1 MKLLN
6 IFISITLIFHSL
18 QLIAEENYSNK
29 KVFESLIQPVF
40 VAKCIECHGPNK
52 SKGKLKLHTK
62 EDFLKGGSGVGQDI
76 LIKGNID
83 DSELIYRITLPK
95 DDDEAMPPME
105 DEEHYNP
112 VTNEELSV
120 MKAWISMGA
129 SFDLLVSD
137 LDEKSKKYA
146 LHVFKNMP
154 KKLLSKS
161 LALQPKLPVVPPAD
175 PDSLVKI
182 RQAGLLV
189 MPIAQ
194 NTNALYVNAS
204 YSGKNFTD
212 ENINL
217 LKPISKQL
225 LWLNLARTGVTDQG
239 IANLSG
245 HLLLS
250 RLHLENTSLTDEATH
265 HLSMLPNIEYLN
277 LYGTQITDASIQ
289 KLKKLKK
296 LKKVFLWKTKVTAKG
311 AETLR
316 KSFVDS
322 QSYDKILNQLK
333 ELQATITQLKK
344 SEELKFIKLEKLAK
358 EAGSKTTDK
367 TPINKNCPVSNK
379 GLDDTKFTIFE
390 GRKIGFCCD
399 KCKTKFE
406 SDGAVFRSKIKG
418 FKASEEYI
426 SCYSDVQKAQLSM
439 DKSIETKQQ
448 ELRVVSR
455 KLKGMGPEVNLG
467 WQNQIVAK

>member
-1 MKLLN
+1 
-6 IFISITLIFHSL
+6 
-18 QLIAEENYSNK
+18 
-29 KVFESLIQPVF
+29 
-40 VAKCIECHGPNK
+40 
-52 SKGKLKLHTK
+52 
-62 EDFLKGGSGVGQDI
+62 
-76 LIKGNID
+76 
-83 DSELIYRITLPK
+83 
-95 DDDEAMPPME
+95 
-105 DEEHYNP
+105 
-112 VTNEELSV
+112 
-120 MKAWISMGA
+120 
-129 SFDLLVSD
+129 
-137 LDEKSKKYA
+137 
-146 LHVFKNMP
+146 MP

-161 LALQPKLPVVPPAD
+161 LALQPKLPIVPPAD
-175 PDSLVKI
+175 PDSMEKI
-182 RQAGLLV
+182 REAGLLV

-194 NTNALYVNAS
+194 NTNTIYVNAS
-204 YSGKNFTD
+204 YTGKNFTD

-239 IANLSG
+239 IADLSG

-250 RLHLENTSLTDEATH
+250 RLHLENTNLTDEATH
-265 HLSMLPNIEYLN
+265 HLSKLPNIEYLN
-277 LYGTQITDASIQ
+277 LYGTQVTDASIP

-296 LKKVFLWKTKVTAKG
+296 LKKVFLWKTKVTSKG

-322 QSYDKILNQLK
+322 QSYDKILSQLK
-333 ELQATITQLKK
+333 GLQASILKLKK
-344 SEELKFIKLEKLAK
+344 SEELKLEKLEKVAK
-358 EAGSKTTDK
+358 EAGDKTADK

-379 GLDDTKFTIFE
+379 AVDDTKFSIFE

-426 SCYSDVQKAQLSM
+426 SCYSDVQKAQLAM

-448 ELRVVSR
+448 ELRVVSG
-455 KLKGMGPEVNLG
+455 KLQGMGPEVNLG
-467 WQNQIVAK
+467 WQNQIVTK

>member
-6 IFISITLIFHSL
+6 NFISITLIFHSL
-18 QLIAEENYSNK
+18 QLTAEENYSNK
-29 KVFESLIQPVF
+29 KVFESLVQPVF
-40 VAKCIECHGPNK
+40 EAKCIECHGPNK

-62 EDFLKGGSGVGQDI
+62 EDLLKGGSGVGQDI

-112 VTNEELSV
+112 VSNEELSV

-182 RQAGLLV
+182 RQAGLLI

-277 LYGTQITDASIQ
+277 LYGTQITDASIK

-296 LKKVFLWKTKVTAKG
+296 LKKVFLWK
-311 AETLR
+311 
-316 KSFVDS
+316 
-322 QSYDKILNQLK
+322 
-333 ELQATITQLKK
+333 KK
-344 SEELKFIKLEKLAK
+344 
-358 EAGSKTTDK
+358 
-367 TPINKNCPVSNK
+367 
-379 GLDDTKFTIFE
+379 
-390 GRKIGFCCD
+390 
-399 KCKTKFE
+399 
-406 SDGAVFRSKIKG
+406 
-418 FKASEEYI
+418 
-426 SCYSDVQKAQLSM
+426 
-439 DKSIETKQQ
+439 
-448 ELRVVSR
+448 
-455 KLKGMGPEVNLG
+455 
-467 WQNQIVAK
+467 